1 MKKTE
6 IEKSM
11 EQMLKMLHAEWS
23 RTGKT
28 SAEIFLSK
36 KDVEKMSSIITEAT
50 EILQSFVDNEEIS
63 FKENLHCCKEAF
75 IHLRIAKKLKKAYDK
90 VAAENVVMAL
100 DKEEL
105 ARFKELAFAGGVP
118 YWERSIR

>member
-1 MKKTE
+1 MKKIE

-36 KDVEKMSSIITEAT
+36 KDVEKMGSIITEAT

-63 FKENLHCCKEAF
+63 FEESLHLQEVYHIIICKK
-75 IHLRIAKKLKKAYDK
+75 I
-90 VAAENVVMAL
+90 V
-100 DKEEL
+100 
-105 ARFKELAFAGGVP
+105 
-118 YWERSIR
+118 

>member
-1 MKKTE
+1 MKKIE

-50 EILQSFVDNEEIS
+50 EILKSFVDNEEIS

-105 ARFKELAFAGGVP
+105 ARFKELAFAGGVS